1 MHRSAALLALGALS
15 SPAFAGWLK
24 SEQEASW
31 EPPRQTGIYGP
42 EAGNEAN
49 IALGWT
55 PVPTDAPQLA
65 GAMDLKFAMGK
76 RDLAPMTCGFGKSG
90 SELNPDL
97 EERTKD
103 PVDTPPHERSY
114 KLYLQSVTSL
124 IYSNGWIGCCETGRA
139 CKSVKTTCVP
149 YTESASVCAFLE
161 DFHTLCCDATA
172 KYCHTWVGTTSG
184 DPYTILA
191 CDTTSGSSA
200 LLFSDP
206 LATGDSK
213 TSQSDASATEDASS
227 ATNDSPTTITETAA
241 AATDSNK
248 SDDGNSTNVG
258 AIAGGVVGG
267 VAALGLVGLAGFLLF
282 RRRKKTNTADAAGG
296 NQQNPPPMAQNPQS
310 PGFVPSSPSNAT
322 YPSGVPPNFQ
332 GYQQAYD
339 PSLATPYGQPQGY
352 QQPGYGGYS
361 PQPQGYNQQG
371 FGQQGQYPAQY
382 GAGGYGAPST
392 SPPPGQFTPSPGP
405 NKEGHESPQAQEL
418 PAVQPL
424 GNEGN
429 RAELS

>member
-1 MHRSAALLALGALS
+1 MHRSAVLLALGALS
-15 SPAFAGWLK
+15 SPAAAGWLK
-24 SEQEASW
+24 SDQEVSW

-42 EAGNEAN
+42 EAGEQAN
-49 IALGWT
+49 IALGWS
-55 PVPTDAPQLA
+55 PVPTEAPQLA

-76 RDLAPMTCGFGKSG
+76 RDLAPMTCGFGKAGNSFTCI
-90 SELNPDL
+90 S
-97 EERTKD
+97 
-103 PVDTPPHERSY
+103 
-114 KLYLQSVTSL
+114 SVATCS
-124 IYSNGWIGCCETGRA
+124 YSNGWIGCCETGRA
-139 CKSVKTTCVP
+139 CKSVKTSCVP

-191 CDTTSGSSA
+191 CDSTSGSSA

-206 LATGDSK
+206 LATGDSS
-213 TSQSDASATEDASS
+213 TTESDASTTKDASSTADDSATTVTESSASATE
-227 ATNDSPTTITETAA
+227 
-241 AATDSNK
+241 
-248 SDDGNSTNVG
+248 SDKKDDDKGAPVG

-267 VAALGLVGLAGFLLF
+267 VAALALVGLAAFLLF
-282 RRRKKTNTADAAGG
+282 RRRKKNAAAAAAGSSP
-296 NQQNPPPMAQNPQS
+296 QNPPAMAQHPQS
-310 PGFVPSSPSNAT
+310 PGAGYVPSSPSNAT
-322 YPSGVPPNFQ
+322 YPSGVPSNFQ
-332 GYQQAYD
+332 GYQQPYD
-339 PSLATPYGQPQGY
+339 PSLAAPYGQPQGY

-361 PQPQGYNQQG
+361 PQPQGYVQP

-382 GAGGYGAPST
+382 GAGGYGAPSST

-405 NKEGHESPQAQEL
+405 NKDGHETPQAQEL
-418 PAVQPL
+418 PAVQPI

>member
-15 SPAFAGWLK
+15 SPASAGWLK
-24 SEQEASW
+24 SNQETSW

-42 EAGNEAN
+42 EAGDQAN
-49 IALGWT
+49 IALGWS

-65 GAMDLKFAMGK
+65 GAMDLKFALGR
-76 RDLAPMTCGFGKSG
+76 RDLAPMTCGFGKAGNSFTCI
-90 SELNPDL
+90 S
-97 EERTKD
+97 
-103 PVDTPPHERSY
+103 
-114 KLYLQSVTSL
+114 SVATCS
-124 IYSNGWIGCCETGRA
+124 YSNGWIGCCETGRA
-139 CKSVKTTCVP
+139 CKSVKTTCVD
-149 YTESASVCAFLE
+149 YTASSSVCAFLE
-161 DFHTLCCDATA
+161 DFHTLCCDQTS
-172 KYCHTWVGTTSG
+172 KFCHTWVGTTSG

-191 CDTTSGSSA
+191 CDTTRGSSA

-213 TSQSDASATEDASS
+213 TSQSDASTTEDASS
-227 ATNDSPTTITETAA
+227 ATNEPPTTVTQTAA
-241 AATDSNK
+241 SATESEKDE
-248 SDDGNSTNVG
+248 GGTNVG

-267 VAALGLVGLAGFLLF
+267 VAALALVGIAGFLLF
-282 RRRKKTNTADAAGG
+282 RRRKKSNAATAAAAGTG
-296 NQQNPPPMAQNPQS
+296 NNPQNPPQMAQNPQS

-322 YPSGVPPNFQ
+322 YPSGVPSNFQ

-361 PQPQGYNQQG
+361 PQPQGYAQQG
-371 FGQQGQYPAQY
+371 FGQQGQYPAPY
-382 GAGGYGAPST
+382 GAGGYGVPST
-392 SPPPGQFTPSPGP
+392 ASPPPGQFTPSPGP

-418 PAVQPL
+418 PAVQPI

>member
-1 MHRSAALLALGALS
+1 MHRSTALLALGALS
-15 SPAFAGWLK
+15 SPASAGWLK
-24 SEQEASW
+24 SNQETSW

-42 EAGNEAN
+42 EAGNQAN
-49 IALGWT
+49 IALGWS

-65 GAMDLKFAMGK
+65 GAMDLKFALGR
-76 RDLAPMTCGFGKSG
+76 RDLAPTTCGFGKAGNSFTCI
-90 SELNPDL
+90 S
-97 EERTKD
+97 
-103 PVDTPPHERSY
+103 
-114 KLYLQSVTSL
+114 SVATCS
-124 IYSNGWIGCCETGRA
+124 YSNGWIGCCETGRA
-139 CKSVKTTCVP
+139 CKSVKTTCVD
-149 YTESASVCAFLE
+149 YTASSSVCAFLE
-161 DFHTLCCDATA
+161 DFHTLCCDQTS
-172 KYCHTWVGTTSG
+172 KFCHTWVGTTSG

-191 CDTTSGSSA
+191 CDTTRGSSA

-213 TSQSDASATEDASS
+213 TSQSDASTTEDASS
-227 ATNDSPTTITETAA
+227 ATNEPPTTVTQTAA
-241 AATDSNK
+241 SATESEKDE
-248 SDDGNSTNVG
+248 GGTNVG

-267 VAALGLVGLAGFLLF
+267 VAALALVGIAGFLLF
-282 RRRKKTNTADAAGG
+282 RRRKKSNAATAAAAGTG
-296 NQQNPPPMAQNPQS
+296 NNPQNPPQMAQNPQS

-322 YPSGVPPNFQ
+322 YPSGVPSNFQ

-361 PQPQGYNQQG
+361 PQPQGYAQQG
-371 FGQQGQYPAQY
+371 FGQQGQYPAPY
-382 GAGGYGAPST
+382 GAGGYGVPST
-392 SPPPGQFTPSPGP
+392 ASPPPGQFTPSPGP

-418 PAVQPL
+418 PAVQPI